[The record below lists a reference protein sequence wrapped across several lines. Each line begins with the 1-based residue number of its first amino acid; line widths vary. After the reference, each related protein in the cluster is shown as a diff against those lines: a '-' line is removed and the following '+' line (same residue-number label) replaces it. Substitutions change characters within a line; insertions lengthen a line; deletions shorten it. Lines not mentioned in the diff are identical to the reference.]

1 MTGTSKLEAN
11 GFTINDSLGNNNGI
25 VNRAECV
32 NLNLGVKN
40 NGCATETA
48 ISATLT
54 TTTPGVTVVD
64 GNSSYP
70 DMAIDASGTNTT
82 PFKISVSD
90 TFACGTEIALSLNLT
105 YASGSKS
112 ISFTVPTCAG
122 GPDQTIPPSQI
133 TTSDSTQPDR
143 MGRDGRPSTCSGK
156 TCPGPINT
164 AGTAILRPLPLPT
177 PPARHAALPSRSTRP
192 SEEPGTSKARL
203 IRLLT
208 RHRSLWATPPVTC
221 V

>member
-11 GFTINDSLGNNNGI
+11 GFTIDDSLGNNNGI

-64 GNSSYP
+64 GNSTYP
-70 DMAIDASGTNTT
+70 DMAIDASGTNAT
-82 PFKISVSD
+82 PFKISVSN
-90 TFACGTEIALSLNLT
+90 TFVCGTEIALSLNLT

-112 ISFTVPTCAG
+112 IPFTVPTCAG
-122 GPDQTIPPSQI
+122 GPDQTDPA
-133 TTSDSTQPDR
+133 QPAHD
-143 MGRDGRPSTCSGK
+143 
-156 TCPGPINT
+156 
-164 AGTAILRPLPLPT
+164 
-177 PPARHAALPSRSTRP
+177 
-192 SEEPGTSKARL
+192 E
-203 IRLLT
+203 
-208 RHRSLWATPPVTC
+208 
-221 V
+221 